1 MVNSTVSRHGETPE
15 DPVVTESETCPGHT
29 RTGMGVVM
37 LPPSVFRAL
46 DSIVICDTAAAD
58 FAQTITDNCNF
69 RVKLKERK

>member
-15 DPVVTESETCPGHT
+15 NPVVTESETCPGHT

-46 DSIVICDTAAAD
+46 DSIVICDTAAAEVSYQN
-58 FAQTITDNCNF
+58 ASPEIRREQ
-69 RVKLKERK
+69 E